1 MGGQFRSQYR
11 NTPFMHTN
19 THTGVAKALGGMME
33 AGVTKVTLQADE
45 VGPLD
50 ATTIAFERGD
60 YTFYCEDGSVFD
72 EGK

>member
-1 MGGQFRSQYR
+1 
-11 NTPFMHTN
+11 
-19 THTGVAKALGGMME
+19 ME

-50 ATTIAFERGD
+50 ATTTFERGHSTS
-60 YTFYCEDGSVFD
+60 YIEDGTVMD